1 MLMGKSLIAF
11 IWRMKDKSIKNDYN
25 NSLMDTQYKKRDFP
39 DGSAVK
45 NPYASAG
52 DSGSVPW

>member
-1 MLMGKSLIAF
+1 
-11 IWRMKDKSIKNDYN
+11 MKDKSIKNDYN